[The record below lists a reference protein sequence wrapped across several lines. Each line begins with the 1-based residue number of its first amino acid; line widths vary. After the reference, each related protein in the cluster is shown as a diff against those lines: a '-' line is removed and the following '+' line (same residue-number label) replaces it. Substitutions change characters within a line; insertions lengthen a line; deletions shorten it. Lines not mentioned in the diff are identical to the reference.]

1 MKVMAKLATA
11 TVFSLAL
18 VGAAS
23 SGQILDS
30 AAVQAA
36 DASSVPA
43 GPSEKYK
50 VQGLTG
56 SADEYNFLE
65 LFYYGPDDDYYEIY
79 DLWDLLPD
87 REGDSRDSEP
97 EERDGQER
105 DARD

>member
-1 MKVMAKLATA
+1 MKEMASLT
-11 TVFSLAL
+11 TIFWLAL
-18 VGAAS
+18 AGAAS
-23 SGQILDS
+23 SGQTLDS
-30 AAVQAA
+30 PAVLPA
-36 DASSVPA
+36 DTASVPA
-43 GPSEKYK
+43 GPSGK
-50 VQGLTG
+50 TG
-56 SADEYNFLE
+56 APAMADSADESNFLE